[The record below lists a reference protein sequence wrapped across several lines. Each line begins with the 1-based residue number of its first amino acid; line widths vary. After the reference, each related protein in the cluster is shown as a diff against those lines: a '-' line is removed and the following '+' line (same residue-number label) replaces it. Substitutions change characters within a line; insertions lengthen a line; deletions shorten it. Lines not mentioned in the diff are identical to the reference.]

1 MGMKSMRVK
10 NLIEVVFFI
19 LVVFGG
25 SYLKTLIGSIIG
37 STAGLY
43 IFIECDQKGLPSSA
57 LVIGPT
63 IGSILGFNL
72 SRRSRESAGKAFINY
87 NRGSKLKWSLADI
100 NVHCNHWY
108 EPVLNVNL
116 FQANF

>member
-1 MGMKSMRVK
+1 MGMKSMGVK

-25 SYLKTLIGSIIG
+25 SFLKTLIGSIIG

-43 IFIECDQKGLPSSA
+43 VFIECDQKGLPSSA

-87 NRGSKLKWSLADI
+87 NQGRLKWLLSKA
-100 NVHCNHWY
+100 NVCYDYYNK
-108 EPVLNVNL
+108 PVLNVNL
-116 FQANF
+116 FKINF

>member
-1 MGMKSMRVK
+1 MFGEKQDDTRGGFYHYFVCGRNTGMGMKSMRVK

-43 IFIECDQKGLPSSA
+43 VFIECDQKGLPSSA

-63 IGSILGFNL
+63 MGSILVLIYPEGRENRLERPL
-72 SRRSRESAGKAFINY
+72 SIMIRV
-87 NRGSKLKWSLADI
+87 D
-100 NVHCNHWY
+100 
-108 EPVLNVNL
+108 
-116 FQANF
+116 